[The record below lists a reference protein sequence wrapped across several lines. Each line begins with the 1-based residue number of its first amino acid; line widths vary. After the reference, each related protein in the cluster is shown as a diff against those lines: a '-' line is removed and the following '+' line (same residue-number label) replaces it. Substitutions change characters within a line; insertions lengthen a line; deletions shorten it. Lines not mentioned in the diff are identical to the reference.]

1 MRILHTEWSDGMGG
15 QEQRVL
21 SEMVGMAR
29 RGHQV
34 VLVTRLHAKIA
45 AAATAE
51 GITVISLPLRRCTDL
66 RSILKLAH
74 YLRRSHFDVVNTH
87 SSVDSWIGGIAAK
100 LAGTPVLVRTRHLN
114 LPLKRS
120 WWNFV
125 HYLPDTMIT
134 CGETMR
140 RQLAEGCGFAPED
153 MVSIP
158 TGIDFETFAPHSMR
172 PVLLRQEL
180 GLAEDAFVVLMVGV
194 IRSVKRHE
202 VALRAMAQFIP
213 LCPRAQLV
221 LAGDGPM
228 RSDMERLAVEL
239 GITKHVHFLG
249 HRSDIPDL
257 MAAADALL
265 LTSRSE
271 GVPQAVTQALG
282 MRLPVVSTNVGG
294 VGELVDNEMSGLLI
308 PSEDPTAAAAAL
320 LRIQRDKKW
329 ARRLGEAGQAH
340 VHNQFSLHTML
351 DKVEMLLMDLLQK
364 KLGKAP

>member
-21 SEMVGMAR
+21 SEMVGMAQ

-34 VLVTRLHAKIA
+34 VLVTRVQAKIA

-51 GITVISLPLRRCTDL
+51 GIPVIYLPLRRCTDL
-66 RSILKLAH
+66 RSILQLAL
-74 YLRRSHFDVVNTH
+74 YLRRSRFDVVNTH

-125 HYLPDTMIT
+125 HYLPDKMIT
-134 CGETMR
+134 CGENMR
-140 RQLAEGCGFAPED
+140 RQLVEGCGFAPLD

-158 TGIDFETFAPHSMR
+158 TGINFETFAANSNI
-172 PVLLRQEL
+172 PVPLRQEL

-202 VALRAMAQFIP
+202 VALRAMAQVISQ
-213 LCPRAQLV
+213 CPRAQLV

-228 RSDMERLAVEL
+228 RSDMERLAEEL
-239 GITKHVHFLG
+239 DITKHVHFLG
-249 HRSDIPDL
+249 HRSDVPDL
-257 MAAADALL
+257 MAATDALL

-271 GVPQAVTQALG
+271 GVPQAITQALW
-282 MRLPVVSTNVGG
+282 MKMPVVSTNVGG
-294 VGELVDNEMSGLLI
+294 VGELVDNGLSGLLI
-308 PSEDPTAAAAAL
+308 PSEDPTAAATAL
-320 LRIQRDKKW
+320 MRIQSDKKW
-329 ARRLGEAGQAH
+329 ARRLGEAGRAH
-340 VHNQFSLHTML
+340 VHIQFNLNTML
-351 DKVEMLLMDLLQK
+351 DKIEMLLIDLLQK
-364 KLGKAP
+364 KLGKAQ